1 MINKDIVQKLHVS
14 DEFRLLLSSLDIP
27 IEIDDNL
34 PKLKK
39 LAKAKK
45 WEDTARAMGEIRNS
59 IVHSNSKRRKEF
71 NDAMYETWNLGL
83 WYLELSLLKLVGTRK
98 NIAIV

>member
-1 MINKDIVQKLHVS
+1 V
-14 DEFRLLLSSLDIP
+14 
-27 IEIDDNL
+27 
-34 PKLKK
+34 
-39 LAKAKK
+39 
-45 WEDTARAMGEIRNS
+45 AMGEIRNS